1 MSSSS
6 RKTKLPIVVVAG
18 RPNVGKSTLFNRLVG
33 RRRAITDAM
42 PGVTR
47 DPVSA
52 EATIGERPVRMVDT
66 GGVGIGENEMDILVA
81 EKSLRTVAD
90 ADVVILVMDGTETT
104 GEDED
109 FVDKLRQ
116 VADRTVL
123 VVNKIDNP
131 ERENLVA
138 AFYEYGFAR
147 VVGVSAAHGLGRE
160 ELEEAVLEILALR
173 CPLPE
178 PEPETTVAVELSN
191 AQEGYESRDEAEIE
205 ADAAEEARSA
215 AEAERAEVH
224 PLKLAL
230 IGRPNTGKSSLA
242 NLLTGGDFS
251 LVSSIPGTTRDVIE
265 SEFMHRGVHIQL
277 LDTAGIRRKSKVH
290 DDVEYYSVNRSIQ
303 AAEQADVVVL
313 MIDAVDNV
321 AEQDKRLASLV
332 IDRGCAV
339 ILALNKW
346 DLLDAIS
353 NLEQAMIDRVR
364 FIFPILEF
372 APIVPLSVIEKR
384 GIDELLKTVLKVH
397 RQQQFHVDTGR
408 LNSALKR
415 WVEVNPPPLVQRRPL
430 KIRYMTQ
437 PETSPILFVAFV
449 NRTRG
454 FPEHYRRYLMN
465 CIRKEFGL
473 SSVPIRLELR
483 EQKRK

>member
-1 MSSSS
+1 M
-6 RKTKLPIVVVAG
+6 KTKLPIVVVAG
-18 RPNVGKSTLFNRLVG
+18 RPNVGKSTLFNRMVG

-52 EATIGERPVRMVDT
+52 DATIGERQVRMVDT

-81 EKSLRTVAD
+81 ERSLRTVAD

-109 FVDKLRQ
+109 FVEKLRQ

-138 AFYEYGFAR
+138 GFYEYGFAK

-160 ELEEAVLEILALR
+160 ELDDAVLEILALR

-178 PEPETTVAVELSN
+178 PETTAELEPSN
-191 AQEGYESRDEAEIE
+191 AQDGYESRDAAEIE
-205 ADAAEEARSA
+205 ADMAAAAAADVAEERRK
-215 AEAERAEVH
+215 AEAE

-251 LVSSIPGTTRDVIE
+251 LVSNIPGTTRDVIE
-265 SEFMHRGVHIQL
+265 SEFIHRGVQIQL
-277 LDTAGIRRKSKVH
+277 LDTAGIRRKNKVH

-339 ILALNKW
+339 VLALNKW
-346 DLLDAIS
+346 DLLDPIS

-364 FIFPILEF
+364 FVFPILEF
-372 APIVPLSVIEKR
+372 APIVPLSVVEKR
-384 GIDELLKTVLKVH
+384 GIDELLKTILKVH

-415 WVEVNPPPLVQRRPL
+415 WVESNPPPLVQRRPV

>member
-1 MSSSS
+1 M
-6 RKTKLPIVVVAG
+6 KAKLPVVVVAG

-52 EATIGERPVRMVDT
+52 AATIGERPVRLVDT

-81 EKSLRTVAD
+81 ERSLRSVAD

-109 FVDKLRQ
+109 FVDKLRH

-147 VVGVSAAHGLGRE
+147 VVGVSATHGLGRE
-160 ELEEAVLEILALR
+160 ELEEAVLAVLAVR
-173 CPLPE
+173 CPLPA
-178 PEPETTVAVELSN
+178 PEPPTELDLPN
-191 AQEGYESRDEAEIE
+191 AQDGYESRDDIEIA
-205 ADAAEEARSA
+205 ADIAAEKALAAKSA
-215 AEAERAEVH
+215 ADQ

-242 NLLTGGDFS
+242 NLLTGGEFS

-277 LDTAGIRRKSKVH
+277 LDTAGIRRKNKVH

-346 DLLDAIS
+346 DLLDPIS

-372 APIVPLSVIEKR
+372 APIVPLSVVEKH

-415 WVEVNPPPLVQRRPL
+415 WVETNPPPLVQRHPL

>member
-1 MSSSS
+1 M
-6 RKTKLPIVVVAG
+6 KAKLPIVVVAG

-52 EATIGERPVRMVDT
+52 EARIGDRRVRMVDT

-81 EKSLRTVAD
+81 ERSLRTVAD

-109 FVDKLRQ
+109 FVEKLRQ

-131 ERENLVA
+131 ERESLVA

-160 ELEEAVLEILALR
+160 ELEEAVLEILARR

-178 PEPETTVAVELSN
+178 AEPETTVESEFSN
-191 AQEGYESRDEAEIE
+191 AQDGYESRDEAEIE
-205 ADAAEEARSA
+205 ADLAQAVAVEEAAEKKRVADQ
-215 AEAERAEVH
+215 

-346 DLLDAIS
+346 DLLDPIS

-415 WVEVNPPPLVQRRPL
+415 WVESNPPPLVQRRPL